1 MLGSNKKLRDLPIH
15 QGVVPDFCFDDQSAN
30 KEIPRG
36 KLLAFDSDVEYLL
49 SCNDANALIYKV
61 KYSKAC
67 LKWPLKNRQ
76 NKDLNDNW

>member
-61 KYSKAC
+61 KRIFLFHWC
-67 LKWPLKNRQ
+67 LHLIFTAWTFALS
-76 NKDLNDNW
+76 

>member
-61 KYSKAC
+61 NTLFYSNV
-67 LKWPLKNRQ
+67 LTPNFYRTSI
-76 NKDLNDNW
+76 